1 MADPR
6 VERYASLL
14 VDTCVD
20 VQPGWQVVV
29 MSTPLARP
37 LLEELARQIG
47 RKGAYVYQ
55 RLDFTGA
62 TGGAVGAWVETAPD
76 ELLDELPSLDRFMI
90 ENVDCLIAVQAPE
103 NTRETSAVPPERMAK
118 LNVAYRPAME
128 RVVSGNLAWVGC
140 QYPTP
145 ALAQEAGMS
154 FREFEDFL
162 YGACLI
168 DWDAERERMQAVKD
182 RLDAAD
188 EIRIVGT
195 DTDVTLNLAGREGM
209 VDAGGAN
216 IPGGEVFY
224 CPVEDSASGEVAFS
238 EFPAVY
244 EGRELRN
251 IRLRFQDGV
260 VVDASAD
267 SEEAFL
273 HEVLDRDEGARRLGE
288 LGFGCNPGI
297 TRHMKNTLFDEKIN
311 GTVHLALG
319 QGFDFL
325 GGTNESN
332 VHWDIVKDLRD
343 GGRIYADGELVL
355 ENGDWRI

>member
-20 VQPGWQVVV
+20 VQPGWEVL
-29 MSTPLARP
+29 MISTPLARP

-62 TGGAVGAWVETAPD
+62 IGGVNAWLETAPD
-76 ELLDELPSLDRFMI
+76 EILEELPRVDRFMI
-90 ENVDCLIAVQAPE
+90 DNVDCVIGVSAPE
-103 NTRETSAVPPERMAK
+103 NTRAGVAIPAARMAK
-118 LNVAYRPAME
+118 LNAAYRPAME
-128 RVVSGNLAWVGC
+128 RIVSGNLSWVGC
-140 QYPTP
+140 QFPCP

-154 FREFEDFL
+154 LDEFEDFL

-168 DWDAERERMQAVKD
+168 DWDAERERMQVVKD

-188 EIRIVGT
+188 EVRIVASG
-195 DTDVTLNLAGREGM
+195 TDVTLNLAGREGKI
-209 VDAGGAN
+209 DAGGAN
-216 IPGGEVFY
+216 MPGGEVFY
-224 CPVEDSASGEVAFS
+224 SPVETSANGEVLFS

-244 EGRELRN
+244 DGRELTN
-251 IRLRFQDGV
+251 IRFRFEDGV
-260 VVDASAD
+260 VVEASAD
-267 SEEAFL
+267 REEDFL
-273 HEVLDRDEGARRLGE
+273 LELLDTDEGSRRLGE

-319 QGFDFL
+319 NGFEFL

-343 GGRIYADGELVL
+343 GGRIYADGALIL
-355 ENGDWRI
+355 EDGDWRL

>member
-6 VERYASLL
+6 IERYASLL

-20 VQPGWQVVV
+20 VQPGWEVMVV
-29 MSTPLARP
+29 STPIARP

-47 RKGAYVYQ
+47 KKGAYVYQ
-55 RLDFTGA
+55 RLDFSGS
-62 TGGAVGAWVETAPD
+62 TGGAVGAWVETAPED
-76 ELLDELPSLDRFMI
+76 LLEELPSIDRYTI
-90 ENVDCLIAVQAPE
+90 ENIDCFIAVQAPE
-103 NTRETSAVPPERMAK
+103 NTREASAIAPERMAK

-128 RVVSGNLAWVGC
+128 RVISGNLAWVGC
-140 QYPTP
+140 QFPTP

-154 FREFEDFL
+154 LREFEDFL

-168 DWDAERERMQAVKD
+168 DWVAEGERMQAVKD
-182 RLDAAD
+182 RLDRAN
-188 EIRIVGT
+188 EVRVVGAE
-195 DTDVTLNLAGREGM
+195 TDVTLSLEGRDGM

-216 IPGGEVFY
+216 MPGGEVFY
-224 CPVEDSASGEVAFS
+224 SPLETSANGHVSFA

-251 IRLRFQDGV
+251 IRLRFEDGV
-260 VVDASAD
+260 VVEASTD
-267 SEEAFL
+267 SEEPFL

-288 LGFGCNPGI
+288 IGFGCNPGI
-297 TRHMKNTLFDEKIN
+297 TRHMRNTLFDEKIN

-319 QGFDFL
+319 NGFSFI

-355 ENGDWRI
+355 ENGDWRV

>member
-6 VERYASLL
+6 IEKYASLL

-20 VQPGWQVVV
+20 VQPGWQVLIT
-29 MSTPLARP
+29 STPLARP
-37 LLEELARQIG
+37 LIEELARQIG

-55 RLDFTGA
+55 RLDFTGS
-62 TGGAVGAWVETAPD
+62 TGGGVGAWIQAAPE
-76 ELLDELPSLDRFMI
+76 ELLDELPSIDRYMI
-90 ENVDCLIAVQAPE
+90 DNVDCLIAVQAPE
-103 NTRETSAVPPERMAK
+103 NTRETSAIAPERMAK

-128 RVVSGNLAWVGC
+128 RVMAGSLAWVGC

-145 ALAQEAGMS
+145 ALAQEAGIS
-154 FREFEDFL
+154 LGQFEDFL

-168 DWDAERERMQAVKD
+168 DWDAERERMQAVKE

-188 EIRIVGT
+188 EIRLEGAGT
-195 DTDVTLNLAGREGM
+195 DLTLSLAGREGM

-216 IPGGEVFY
+216 MPGGEVFY
-224 CPVEDSASGEVAFS
+224 SPIETSANGEIIFS

-244 EGRELRN
+244 EGHELRN
-251 IRLRFQDGV
+251 IRFRFQDGRV
-260 VVDASAD
+260 VEASSD
-267 SEEAFL
+267 GDEAFL
-273 HEVLDRDEGARRLGE
+273 LELLDRDEGVRGLGE
-288 LGFGCNPGI
+288 IGFGCNPGI
-297 TRHMKNTLFDEKIN
+297 TRYMRNTLFDEKIN

-332 VHWDIVKDLRD
+332 VHWDIVKDLRQ
-343 GGRIYADGELVL
+343 GGRIRADGELVL
-355 ENGDWRI
+355 EDGDWRL

>member
-1 MADPR
+1 MTDPR
-6 VERYASLL
+6 IERYASLL

-20 VQPGWQVVV
+20 VQPGWEVIVT
-29 MSTPLARP
+29 STPLARP

-55 RLDFTGA
+55 RLDFSGS
-62 TGGAVGAWVETAPD
+62 TGGGVGEWIQSAPE
-76 ELLDELPSLDRFMI
+76 ELLEELPPIDRYMI
-90 ENVDCLIAVQAPE
+90 ENIDCLIAIQAPE
-103 NTRETSAVPPERMAK
+103 NTREASAIAPERMAK

-128 RVVSGNLAWVGC
+128 RVISGNLAWVGC

-154 FREFEDFL
+154 LREFEDFL
-162 YGACLI
+162 FGACLI

-182 RLDAAD
+182 RLDATD
-188 EIRIVGT
+188 EIRIEAAGT
-195 DTDVTLNLAGREGM
+195 DLTLSLAGREGM
-209 VDAGGAN
+209 IDAGGAN
-216 IPGGEVFY
+216 MPGGEVFY
-224 CPVEDSASGEVAFS
+224 SPVETSAEGEVVFS

-244 EGRELRN
+244 EGRELRG
-251 IRLRFQDGV
+251 IRLRFKDGV
-260 VVDASAD
+260 VADASAQ
-267 SEEAFL
+267 SEESFL
-273 HEVLDRDEGARRLGE
+273 LEVLDRDEGARRLGE

-297 TRHMKNTLFDEKIN
+297 TRHMRNTLFDEKIN

-319 QGFDFL
+319 NGFEFI

-343 GGRIYADGELVL
+343 GGRIYADGELIL
-355 ENGDWRI
+355 EHGDWRL

>member
-6 VERYASLL
+6 IERYAGLL

-20 VQPGWQVVV
+20 VQPGWEVMV

-62 TGGAVGAWVETAPD
+62 AGGGVRAWLETAPD
-76 ELLDELPSLDRFMI
+76 EILEELPPIDRHMI
-90 ENVDCLIAVQAPE
+90 ENVDCLIAIQAPE
-103 NTRETSAVPPERMAK
+103 NTREGSAIPHERMAK
-118 LNVAYRPAME
+118 LNMAYRPAME
-128 RVVSGNLAWVGC
+128 RVISGNLAWVGC

-154 FREFEDFL
+154 LGEFEDFL

-168 DWDAERERMQAVKD
+168 DWDAEHKRMQAVKD

-188 EIRIVGT
+188 EVRIVGA
-195 DTDVTLNLAGREGM
+195 DTDVTLSLAGREGM

-216 IPGGEVFY
+216 MPGGEVFY
-224 CPVEDSASGEVAFS
+224 SPVETSANGEVAFS

-244 EGRELRN
+244 DGRELRN
-251 IRLRFQDGV
+251 IRLRFEEGV

-267 SEEAFL
+267 SEEAYL
-273 HEVLDRDEGARRLGE
+273 LEVLDTDEGARRLGE
-288 LGFGCNPGI
+288 IGFGCNPGV
-297 TRHMKNTLFDEKIN
+297 TRYMRNTLFDEKIN

-319 QGFDFL
+319 QGFDFI

>member
-1 MADPR
+1 
-6 VERYASLL
+6 
-14 VDTCVD
+14 
-20 VQPGWQVVV
+20 
-29 MSTPLARP
+29 
-37 LLEELARQIG
+37 
-47 RKGAYVYQ
+47 
-55 RLDFTGA
+55 
-62 TGGAVGAWVETAPD
+62 VGAWVETAPD

-103 NTRETSAVPPERMAK
+103 NTRETSAIPAERMAK

-168 DWDAERERMQAVKD
+168 DWDSERERMQAVKD

-188 EIRIVGT
+188 EIRIVGP
-195 DTDVTLNLAGREGM
+195 DTDVTLSLAGREGM

-224 CPVEDSASGEVAFS
+224 SPVEGSAGGEVAFS

-273 HEVLDRDEGARRLGE
+273 HEVLDRDAGARRLGE
-288 LGFGCNPGI
+288 LGLGCNPGI
-297 TRHMKNTLFDEKIN
+297 TRYMRNTLFDEKIN

-343 GGRIYADGELVL
+343 GGRIYADGNLVL

>member
-6 VERYASLL
+6 IEQYATLL

-20 VQPGWQVVV
+20 VQPGWEV
-29 MSTPLARP
+29 MLISTPIARP

-62 TGGAVGAWVETAPD
+62 TGGGVGAWIETAPD
-76 ELLDELPSLDRFMI
+76 ELLEQLPPIDRHAI
-90 ENVDCLIAVQAPE
+90 ENIDCIIAVSAPE
-103 NTRETSAVPPERMAK
+103 NTRATSAIPTPRMAA
-118 LNVAYRPAME
+118 LNRAYRPAME
-128 RVVSGNLAWVGC
+128 RVVGGNLPWVGC
-140 QYPTP
+140 QFPCP
-145 ALAQEAGMS
+145 ALAQEAGMGL
-154 FREFEDFL
+154 REFEDFL

-168 DWDAERERMQAVKD
+168 DWDAERARMQVVKD
-182 RLDAAD
+182 RLDAAN
-188 EIRIVGT
+188 EIRIVGAAT
-195 DTDVTLNLAGREGM
+195 DLTLSLEGREGKI
-209 VDAGGAN
+209 DAGGAN

-224 CPVEDSASGEVAFS
+224 SPVETSATGEIAFS

-244 EGRELRN
+244 DGRELTN
-251 IRLRFQDGV
+251 IRFRFEDGV
-260 VVDASAD
+260 VVEASAD
-267 SEEAFL
+267 REQDFL
-273 HEVLDRDEGARRLGE
+273 NEVLDTDEGARRLGE

-319 QGFDFL
+319 NGFEFL

-332 VHWDIVKDLRD
+332 VHWDIVKDLRQ

-355 ENGDWRI
+355 EDGDWRI

>member
-1 MADPR
+1 
-6 VERYASLL
+6 
-14 VDTCVD
+14 
-20 VQPGWQVVV
+20 
-29 MSTPLARP
+29 MSTSGSTSRA
-37 LLEELARQIG
+37 Q
-47 RKGAYVYQ
+47 
-55 RLDFTGA
+55 

-188 EIRIVGT
+188 EIRIVGA
-195 DTDVTLNLAGREGM
+195 DTDVTLRPRGPGRDGRCRRRQHPRRR
-209 VDAGGAN
+209 GLLL
-216 IPGGEVFY
+216 PGGGLGRRRGRFLGVPGRLRGARATENIR
-224 CPVEDSASGEVAFS
+224 SASRTAWS
-238 EFPAVY
+238 STHRQTAK
-244 EGRELRN
+244 R
-251 IRLRFQDGV
+251 RF
-260 VVDASAD
+260 
-267 SEEAFL
+267 FN
-273 HEVLDRDEGARRLGE
+273 EVLDRDEGARRLGE
-288 LGFGCNPGI
+288 LGLGCNPGI
-297 TRHMKNTLFDEKIN
+297 TRYMRNTLFDEKIN

>member
-1 MADPR
+1 M
-6 VERYASLL
+6 SL
-14 VDTCVD
+14 
-20 VQPGWQVVV
+20 
-29 MSTPLARP
+29 
-37 LLEELARQIG
+37 
-47 RKGAYVYQ
+47 
-55 RLDFTGA
+55 
-62 TGGAVGAWVETAPD
+62 
-76 ELLDELPSLDRFMI
+76 
-90 ENVDCLIAVQAPE
+90 
-103 NTRETSAVPPERMAK
+103 
-118 LNVAYRPAME
+118 
-128 RVVSGNLAWVGC
+128 
-140 QYPTP
+140 
-145 ALAQEAGMS
+145 
-154 FREFEDFL
+154 REFEDFL

-168 DWDAERERMQAVKD
+168 DWDVERERMQGVKD

-188 EIRIVGT
+188 EIRIVGA
-195 DTDVTLNLAGREGM
+195 DTDVTLSLAGREGM

-224 CPVEDSASGEVAFS
+224 SPVEDSAGGEVAFS

-267 SEEAFL
+267 SEESFL

-288 LGFGCNPGI
+288 LGLGCNPGI
-297 TRHMKNTLFDEKIN
+297 TRYMRNTLFDEKIN

-343 GGRIYADGELVL
+343 GGRIYADGDLVL
-355 ENGDWRI
+355 EDGDWRV

>member
-14 VDTCVD
+14 VDTCVE
-20 VQPGWQVVV
+20 VQPGWEVVV

-37 LLEELARQIG
+37 LIEELARQIG

-55 RLDFTGA
+55 RLDFNGA
-62 TGGAVGAWVETAPD
+62 AGGGVSAWLETAPD
-76 ELLDELPSLDRFMI
+76 ELLEELPPVDRHMI
-90 ENVDCLIAVQAPE
+90 ENVDCLIAISAPE
-103 NTRETSAVPPERMAK
+103 NTREASAIPAERMAK
-118 LNVAYRPAME
+118 LSKAYRPAME
-128 RVVSGNLAWVGC
+128 RVISGNLAWVGC
-140 QYPTP
+140 QFPCP
-145 ALAQEAGMS
+145 ALAQEAGLS
-154 FREFEDFL
+154 LREFEDFL

-188 EIRIVGT
+188 EVRIVAS
-195 DTDVTLNLAGREGM
+195 DTDLTLSLAGREGKI
-209 VDAGGAN
+209 DAGGAN
-216 IPGGEVFY
+216 MPGGEVFY
-224 CPVEDSASGEVAFS
+224 SPVETSANGKVAFS
-238 EFPAVY
+238 EFPVVY
-244 EGRELRN
+244 DGRELTN
-251 IRLRFQDGV
+251 IRLRFENGV

-267 SEEAFL
+267 REEAFL
-273 HEVLDRDEGARRLGE
+273 LELLDTDEGSRRLGE

-319 QGFDFL
+319 NGFEFL

-332 VHWDIVKDLRD
+332 VHWDIVKDLRS
-343 GGRIYADGELVL
+343 GGRIYADGELIL
-355 ENGDWRI
+355 EDGAWRS

>member
-1 MADPR
+1 MADQR
-6 VERYASLL
+6 IEEYARLL

-20 VQPGWQVVV
+20 VQPGWEV
-29 MSTPLARP
+29 MVISTPIARP

-55 RLDFTGA
+55 RLDFSGA
-62 TGGAVGAWVETAPD
+62 TGGGVGAWLETAPD
-76 ELLDELPSLDRFMI
+76 ELLEELPPIDRHMI

-103 NTRETSAVPPERMAK
+103 NTRETSGIPHDRLAK
-118 LNVAYRPAME
+118 LNKAYRPAME

-140 QYPTP
+140 QFPCP

-154 FREFEDFL
+154 LRDFEDFL

-168 DWDAERERMQAVKD
+168 DWDAERERMQSVKE

-188 EIRIVGT
+188 EVRIVGAGT
-195 DTDVTLNLAGREGM
+195 EITLSLAGREGM

-224 CPVEDSASGEVAFS
+224 SPVEDSANGEVFFA

-244 EGRELRN
+244 DGRELRE
-251 IRLRFQDGV
+251 IRLRFEDGI
-260 VVDASAD
+260 VVDASAAT
-267 SEEAFL
+267 EEAYL
-273 HEVLDRDEGARRLGE
+273 HEVLDTDNGARRLGE
-288 LGFGCNPGI
+288 IGFGCNPGI
-297 TRHMKNTLFDEKIN
+297 TRYMRNTLFDEKIN

-319 QGFDFL
+319 NGFEFI

-332 VHWDIVKDLRD
+332 VHWDIVKDLRE

-355 ENGDWRI
+355 ENGAWRL